1 MKLPENIGHVFIE
14 FYKKESK
21 KLLISKN
28 ITRFVK
34 SIGDNIMFNKN
45 DNLSYSAYSLNQK
58 ESEEK
63 IKLEFEKTKKINDE
77 LNSPIYQR
85 LNKLISQNKQQ
96 IDLLETQ
103 TENLKRQLEEAIKNE
118 HEAKLNSKKDRIIA
132 FVSLIIGVVSL
143 IASILIAIFK

>member
-1 MKLPENIGHVFIE
+1 
-14 FYKKESK
+14 
-21 KLLISKN
+21 
-28 ITRFVK
+28 
-34 SIGDNIMFNKN
+34 MFNKN

-63 IKLEFEKTKKINDE
+63 IKLEFEKTQKINDE

-103 TENLKRQLEEAIKNE
+103 TENLNRQLEETKKNE
-118 HEAKLNSKKDRIIA
+118 REAKLSSKKDRSIA